1 MKVGPFGT
9 MAIWDSYKRDSHGR
23 LGPAVWDSHEAD
35 LGRLG
40 CGRLG
45 QKMTLRDG
53 TAAPVPDLVER
64 DFTVSRPNAL

>member
-9 MAIWDSYKRDSHGR
+9 AIKGTAT
-23 LGPAVWDSHEAD
+23 AVWDSHEAD
-35 LGRLG
+35 LGQLG

-45 QKMTLRDG
+45 QKTTLRDG